1 MPLPM
6 DSHHNGI
13 ARQGSSVPQS
23 KPPLPAPEQA
33 EAIAA
38 LSKKV
43 DGLLDRPATAPAPE
57 SQNLAALT
65 KQVTAVSQQLTSLTV
80 RHSTRY
86 LHVLSL
92 SPSPLPTPTALD
104 HSLHTLLRFSP
115 INSMSKL
122 PQDMQLATVQS
133 AGREQF
139 FGDALTGFDRVVT
152 AAENSFD
159 PLNHYSRFMPIVQSS
174 GMGKSRLIDQYA
186 TKILNPSQTAGHV

>member
-1 MPLPM
+1 VEPAEGDTVASRPTLNTYRYSLRL
-6 DSHHNGI
+6 SHSFTISNNT
-13 ARQGSSVPQS
+13 Q
-23 KPPLPAPEQA
+23 
-33 EAIAA
+33 
-38 LSKKV
+38 
-43 DGLLDRPATAPAPE
+43 PATTRIVCRQPD
-57 SQNLAALT
+57 SRR
-65 KQVTAVSQQLTSLTV
+65 S
-80 RHSTRY
+80 RY

-115 INSMSKL
+115 IKSMSKL

-139 FGDALTGFDRVVT
+139 FGDALTAFDRVAT
-152 AAENSFD
+152 AAENPFD